1 MLNLPVNCR
10 IARQATIEITTFEA
24 RERKISMKKVALVL
38 FCAVVINSGSVS
50 AHDRK
55 IGLLM
60 DATCGQRLADSPEEA
75 ASHLVSCSLRE
86 SCVTAGFG
94 VLIEGKFYKFD
105 KMGDK
110 LALMIFQSTDKK
122 ANVRVRVDAHFDKD
136 VISPAILEPFN

>member
-1 MLNLPVNCR
+1 
-10 IARQATIEITTFEA
+10 
-24 RERKISMKKVALVL
+24 MKKVALVVL
-38 FCAVVINSGSVS
+38 CAVLMASGSVF
-50 AHDRK
+50 AHERK
-55 IGLLM
+55 VGILM
-60 DATCGQRLADSPEEA
+60 DAACGKRLVTSPEEA
-75 ASHLVSCSLRE
+75 ASHLVSCSLKE

-122 ANVRVRVDAHFDKD
+122 ANVRVRVDAHFDKE

>member
-1 MLNLPVNCR
+1 
-10 IARQATIEITTFEA
+10 
-24 RERKISMKKVALVL
+24 MKKLALVL
-38 FCAVVINSGSVS
+38 FCVVVITSGSAF
-50 AHDRK
+50 AHERK
-55 IGLLM
+55 VGLLM
-60 DATCGQRLADSPEEA
+60 DATCGKRLADSPEEA
-75 ASHLVSCSLRE
+75 ASHLVSCSLKE